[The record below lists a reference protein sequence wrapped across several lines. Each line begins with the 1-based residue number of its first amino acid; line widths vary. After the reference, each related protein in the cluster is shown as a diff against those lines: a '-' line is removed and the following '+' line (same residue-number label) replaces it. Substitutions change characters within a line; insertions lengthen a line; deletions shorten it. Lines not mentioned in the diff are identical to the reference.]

1 MKCHSFDHFPLVNFD
16 MILEL
21 MENAKNLAK
30 KRAVEEYIFDKYKL
44 KNFPWL
50 FKKLLVNRSVL
61 F

>member
-30 KRAVEEYIFDKYKL
+30 KRAVEE
-44 KNFPWL
+44 
-50 FKKLLVNRSVL
+50 
-61 F
+61 